1 MPEMAAYDL
10 EEQEQL
16 DTLKAW
22 WKQWGNLITW
32 AALVVA
38 LALAGWRGWEWWQQ
52 KRAAEASSI
61 YSVLLK
67 SVAERDMQRVKGATG
82 ELLEKFGGTAYAP
95 MAAMLAGRL
104 ALETG
109 DAKTARAQLSWA
121 ADNAKDEIRDLARLR
136 LVALLIDEKAY
147 DEALKQLGE
156 PSNAGFV
163 PRFSD
168 LKGDIYSAQGK
179 RTEAK
184 AAYRTALDHD
194 KKAGANDAKLAP
206 EFREFVQQKLDNLGD
221 A

>member
-1 MPEMAAYDL
+1 MAAYDL

-32 AALVVA
+32 ALLVVA
-38 LALAGWRGWEWWQQ
+38 VSLAGWRGWEWWQQ
-52 KRAAEASSI
+52 KRAVEASAI

-82 ELLEKFGGTAYAP
+82 ELLEKFGGTTYAP

-136 LVALLIDEKAY
+136 LAALLIDEKAF

-156 PSNAGFV
+156 PSSAGFV

-168 LKGDIYSAQGK
+168 VKGDIYAAQGK
-179 RTEAK
+179 RAEAK
-184 AAYRTALDHD
+184 AAYRAALDHD